1 MKYPIVPALLL
12 SCVGGIVPAAGAAI
26 QPAVV
31 AEPAGPRSS
40 DEISVEDLVR
50 RAATLIAD
58 NYVFPDT
65 GRQTAAMLSR
75 NLGRGEYNGLDA
87 QQLAQALSRDLRE
100 FTEDGHFGAQWQPPR
115 PADAEIEMIPQPP
128 SGTYGFEKIERL
140 DGNIGYLDLRGFH
153 RAARAAETLHAAM
166 RLLQGSD
173 ALIFDMR
180 RNGGGDPETV
190 RLLCSYLFDPTE
202 TVHLNSLYFRPAD
215 RTTEFWTTAELESEA
230 MPDTPVFVLTSG
242 YTFSGAEEFTYN
254 LQTRGRATIVGE
266 TTGGG
271 AHPVDGFDLGDGI
284 VLRIPVGRAINPI
297 TKTNWEG
304 TGVSPD
310 VACPADDALDVA
322 MELALE
328 AVLDANPDSAS
339 AAWALDAMRARSN
352 PITLSDDRL
361 DEYTGEYGDREIRLE
376 DGRLEYRRIGANANW
391 RPLIA
396 VGTDAF
402 MIEGVQDFR
411 MEFDR
416 ADGDAGG
423 SIVGIRGVY
432 RDGPSDYS
440 ERD

>member
-1 MKYPIVPALLL
+1 MPSSTSDRPQRLRVQNFFV
-12 SCVGGIVPAAGAAI
+12 SRDGVAAGEDQSLERPFGHVDPGKLAAW
-26 QPAVV
+26 
-31 AEPAGPRSS
+31 AG
-40 DEISVEDLVR
+40 
-50 RAATLIAD
+50 ATASWPNRTD
-58 NYVFPDT
+58 P
-65 GRQTAAMLSR
+65 GGSR
-75 NLGRGEYNGLDA
+75 GLDDRIV
-87 QQLAQALSRDLRE
+87 RD
-100 FTEDGHFGAQWQPPR
+100 FTHNIG
-115 PADAEIEMIPQPP
+115 AEIMGSHKFSPFRGPWENEDWTGWWGDEPP
-128 SGTYGFEKIERL
+128 
-140 DGNIGYLDLRGFH
+140 FH
-153 RAARAAETLHAAM
+153 
-166 RLLQGSD
+166 
-173 ALIFDMR
+173 
-180 RNGGGDPETV
+180 
-190 RLLCSYLFDPTE
+190 
-202 TVHLNSLYFRPAD
+202 
-215 RTTEFWTTAELESEA
+215 
-230 MPDTPVFVLTSG
+230 TPVFVLTSG